1 MVVGTTAGFCIV
13 DTRSWLYERYFN
25 PGDFGDKDICCF
37 INSIIADGIMPFGWE
52 PTVVASI
59 TTTRKPRNIGRSL
72 HARGCRQT
80 PLRASAM
87 VPMGC

>member
-37 INSIIADGIMPFGWE
+37 INSIIADGNGAFWLGTDGGGIYHYDTLTKKYWQISTRQGLPSN
-52 PTVVASI
+52 SI
-59 TTTRKPRNIGRSL
+59 AAP
-72 HARGCRQT
+72 
-80 PLRASAM
+80 
-87 VPMGC
+87 